1 MCLDDPACGWCD
13 NGSNTGLGRCVVGG
27 ALAPYDDKEC
37 ELKHWFFT
45 SCPRCNCNGHSYCN
59 DQQHCEQ
66 PCNNLTTGAHCEK
79 CRTGYWGNPINGGKC
94 QRCDCNGQGVYC
106 HPDTG
111 KCFCTTK
118 GIVGDHCEK
127 CDSQNHYHGDP
138 LKGSCYYELTI
149 DYQFTFNLSKKE
161 DRHFTQIN
169 FRNSPGKPEIDA
181 DFTITCSVPA
191 KMDISVKRAG
201 SPDMLI
207 LVGVNCST
215 FRHRFPKT
223 DYQFGHSP
231 DDNSSLT
238 TFYVFVHDFQPPIW
252 IQIAFSQYPKL
263 NLQQFFITFSSC
275 FLLLLLMAAVLWKIK
290 QKYDMFRRRQRL
302 FVEMEQMASRPFS
315 QVSFKED
322 NFAS

>member
-1 MCLDDPACGWCD
+1 
-13 NGSNTGLGRCVVGG
+13 
-27 ALAPYDDKEC
+27 
-37 ELKHWFFT
+37 
-45 SCPRCNCNGHSYCN
+45 
-59 DQQHCEQ
+59 
-66 PCNNLTTGAHCEK
+66 
-79 CRTGYWGNPINGGKC
+79 
-94 QRCDCNGQGVYC
+94 
-106 HPDTG
+106 
-111 KCFCTTK
+111 
-118 GIVGDHCEK
+118 
-127 CDSQNHYHGDP
+127 
-138 LKGSCYYELTI
+138 
-149 DYQFTFNLSKKE
+149 
-161 DRHFTQIN
+161 
-169 FRNSPGKPEIDA
+169 
-181 DFTITCSVPA
+181 
-191 KMDISVKRAG
+191 MDISVKRAG

-275 FLLLLLMAAVLWKIK
+275 FLLLLMAAVLWKIK

-315 QVSFKED
+315 QVRSEKGNLIALTLICKHFCTGAGRYREPRKY
-322 NFAS
+322 